1 MDGCVCAMLSNDA
14 YPALCLAAAEASAE
28 LLVSHSSSFV
38 WAVKVCT
45 NHISHLWSAK
55 ISSLPSRFKVR
66 NRELELWFLHQ
77 LGDFLP
83 FKTLQIGVIFQSNSD
98 FSKLT
103 GSHFHTLTLIW
114 ETVWKSSKNT
124 SNFKEKRAFFEDVNC
139 LFLREE
145 LKSFVPTFLCHMLY
159 NFRMVLILRLLFASL
174 LTPWRVFLQ
183 LIIWWKIVFL
193 AAIKNTFPLKAS
205 GSFPGRK
212 TKKWSNNCF
221 RPFSLKSPPGKSN
234 GKWDERVSISGNLGK
249 KWIENHYC

>member
-77 LGDFLP
+77 LGDFLA
-83 FKTLQIGVIFQSNSD
+83 FKTLQIGVSFSGIISPNWPEVIFTLWLS
-98 FSKLT
+98 FERLFE
-103 GSHFHTLTLIW
+103 SHQKILQISRKKGRFWGCEL
-114 ETVWKSSKNT
+114 S
-124 SNFKEKRAFFEDVNC
+124 

-221 RPFSLKSPPGKSN
+221 RPFSLKSPPGKPN
-234 GKWDERVSISGNLGK
+234 GKWDERVSLSGNLGK

>member
-14 YPALCLAAAEASAE
+14 YPALCLAAEASAE

-124 SNFKEKRAFFEDVNC
+124 SNFKEKRAFLRMWTVS
-139 LFLREE
+139 LFKRRT
-145 LKSFVPTFLCHMLY
+145 KKFCADFFVPYVVQF
-159 NFRMVLILRLLFASL
+159 
-174 LTPWRVFLQ
+174 
-183 LIIWWKIVFL
+183 
-193 AAIKNTFPLKAS
+193 
-205 GSFPGRK
+205 
-212 TKKWSNNCF
+212 
-221 RPFSLKSPPGKSN
+221 
-234 GKWDERVSISGNLGK
+234 
-249 KWIENHYC
+249 